1 MSIKTMSLSE
11 LNIIGIQVNLPTGF
25 LGEVETFI
33 LSNKTN
39 KIWTGVVIITKDKR
53 KIIAQ
58 YNIKDK
64 KIVGIEKTNIN
75 YVIDI
80 FKDVIEKED
89 EIDALRDISKKLNKI
104 EKFRDRILINNK
116 IGIYITNKE
125 QERIN
130 EGESYIEF
138 KSISNEIITNQTIII
153 FGKSEQKTVSYISE
167 EQLYEKYED
176 VKKINYLE
184 NLLINI
190 VIDDIQ
196 YYECGSIIR
205 AEKNDKILKIVTEPL
220 PSFLLRMMEINN
232 LTINNTNAIELFDL
246 IARNSGVTSLNEEQL
261 SQIKRKQVYRVIG
274 VIYNLEIQDDKK
286 VVIGDIELNGNVDL
300 TIEEKSIL
308 FSDNM
313 SKSKFTYVISYV
325 EANTKYDAQ
334 VQAINVIKSTV
345 DMIKILY
352 RNSTFFKYYSNIK
365 ELDTWNMKIFFTNIT
380 VGKNLFI
387 QNIPNINSKVLIN
400 IDNTIKS
407 HYSITDE
414 NQSLNDYN
422 EVFGECLINNSK
434 ELNTLRKSAYWL
446 NKMLDTNDIEESIIH
461 FNTSLEFCLN
471 GEIGKTMLEGYEKND
486 ELIEKLKILINEMYT
501 EENYFCNK
509 EKNSQ
514 TLKIYKE
521 SKEKIKD
528 KLSASINSEY
538 SLISKLEKMEAR
550 LNLNLSEKDIKIIK
564 KLRRARNSTIH
575 GYNRNQEVERLEL
588 YEGYAILSRIIIHK
602 YIEKG
607 GINIESY

>member
-1 MSIKTMSLSE
+1 MPLSE
-11 LNIIGIQVNLPTGF
+11 LNVIGIQVNLPTGF
-25 LGEVETFI
+25 LGEVENFI

-39 KIWTGVVIITKDKR
+39 KIWMGVVIITKDKR

-64 KIVGIEKTNIN
+64 KIVGVEKTNIN

-89 EIDALRDISKKLNKI
+89 EINALIDISKKLNKI

-116 IGIYITNKE
+116 IGIYITDKE

-130 EGESYIEF
+130 EGKSYIEF
-138 KSISNEIITNQTIII
+138 KSISNKIITNQTIII
-153 FGKSEQKTVSYISE
+153 FGRSEQKTISYILE

-184 NLLINI
+184 SLLINI

-196 YYECGSIIR
+196 YYEYGSIIR
-205 AEKNDKILKIVTEPL
+205 AEKNDKIFKIVTEPL

-300 TIEEKSIL
+300 TIEEKNIL
-308 FSDNM
+308 LSDNM

-365 ELDTWNMKIFFTNIT
+365 ELDTWNMKNFFTNIT

-407 HYSITDE
+407 HYSI
-414 NQSLNDYN
+414 S
-422 EVFGECLINNSK
+422 
-434 ELNTLRKSAYWL
+434 
-446 NKMLDTNDIEESIIH
+446 SI
-461 FNTSLEFCLN
+461 
-471 GEIGKTMLEGYEKND
+471 
-486 ELIEKLKILINEMYT
+486 
-501 EENYFCNK
+501 
-509 EKNSQ
+509 
-514 TLKIYKE
+514 
-521 SKEKIKD
+521 
-528 KLSASINSEY
+528 
-538 SLISKLEKMEAR
+538 
-550 LNLNLSEKDIKIIK
+550 
-564 KLRRARNSTIH
+564 
-575 GYNRNQEVERLEL
+575 
-588 YEGYAILSRIIIHK
+588 RIF
-602 YIEKG
+602 
-607 GINIESY
+607 